1 MDRELQTRGLVSLEL
16 SSPIWERF
24 FTVAPLAIV
33 GTVEPDG
40 SPDLA
45 PKHMVT
51 PLGWENYVGFVCT
64 PGHAT
69 YRNAVRTGE
78 FTLSFPR
85 PDAVVL
91 ASLAAAPRCD
101 GNDKPSLDLVDTFPG
116 SVVAPPLVA
125 GGYLYLE
132 CRLHGTWDGFGE
144 NSLVAGEIVAAHVTQ
159 KGVRRPDRDDAELLA
174 QEPLLAY
181 LPPGRFV
188 AVRESEAFPFHKGMK
203 R

>member
-1 MDRELQTRGLVSLEL
+1 MDQELQTRGLVSLEL
-16 SSPIWERF
+16 TSPIWERF

-51 PLGWENYVGFVCT
+51 PLGWENYVAFVCS
-64 PGHAT
+64 PRHAT

-78 FTLSFPR
+78 FTMSFPR

-101 GNDKPSLDLVDTFPG
+101 GTDKPSLGLLETFPAAAVG
-116 SVVAPPLVA
+116 PPLVVGA
-125 GGYLYLE
+125 YLYLE
-132 CRLHGTWDGFGE
+132 CRTHGTWDDFGK
-144 NSLVAGEIVAAHVTQ
+144 NCLVAGEIVAAHVSQ
-159 KGVRRPDRDDAELLA
+159 QGVRRPDGDDAELLA
-174 QEPLLAY
+174 REPLLAY
-181 LPPGRFV
+181 LPPGRFARV
-188 AVRESEAFPFHKGMK
+188 SASGAFPFHKGMK
-203 R
+203 K